1 MPMIVMGVLLTLNV
15 PVAYS
20 LLIGSLY
27 YFFTVDTGMAVSL
40 IIQRMTATGES
51 FVLMAIP
58 FFIMSGVI
66 MTYGGISKRL
76 MNFADVLSGHMT
88 GGLAQVN
95 VILSTLNGGCSGSSI
110 ADAASECKYLVPE
123 MNRRGYGIPFSGA
136 VTALSATITCII
148 PPGIGLVLFAFL
160 ADVSVGKMFVGG
172 YIPGLMMMAA
182 LMIVVH
188 IISKKRGYLPT
199 REKRAGIREIIRTG
213 FDSAWALFM
222 PLGIIMGLRYGVF
235 TPTEAGA
242 LCVVYAFCVGLF
254 VYKELK
260 IKDIPKLLEETV
272 LNTAAIMVIIAAA
285 QCFGF
290 YMSWERVPQQMT
302 QVLLRITQNK
312 YLMLFLIQVFLL
324 IVGMLIEGNSAM
336 IILTPLLVPA
346 LRDMGVDPIHFGLV
360 MCVNLSLG
368 GCTPP
373 FGSVMFLVCSVLKM
387 SVSDYIKE
395 ALPMIG
401 ALVLVIFILTFIP
414 GLVLLLPNLV
424 YGT

>member
-1 MPMIVMGVLLTLNV
+1 MGVLLALNI

-27 YFFTVDTGMAVSL
+27 YFFAVDTGMSVSL

-66 MTYGGISKRL
+66 MTYGGISNRL
-76 MNFADVLSGHMT
+76 MNFADVLTGHMI

-95 VILSTLNGGCSGSSI
+95 VVVSTLMGGCSGSSI

-123 MNRRGYGIPFSGA
+123 MVKRGYGIPFSGA
-136 VTALSATITCII
+136 VTALSSTITCII

-172 YIPGLMMMAA
+172 YLPGLMMMVA

-188 IISKKRGYLPT
+188 FISKKRGYLPS
-199 REKRAGIREIIRTG
+199 RKKRANVREIIKTG
-213 FDSAWALFM
+213 IDSAYALFM
-222 PLGIIMGLRYGVF
+222 PLGIIMGLRFGVF

-242 LCVVYAFCVGLF
+242 VCVVYALLVGLF

-260 IKDIPKLLEETV
+260 ISDIPKMLEETV
-272 LNTAAIMVIIAAA
+272 INTAAIMVIIATA
-285 QCFGF
+285 QCFGY

-302 QVLLRITQNK
+302 QVLLQITQNK
-312 YLMLFLIQVFLL
+312 YIMLFLIQVFLL
-324 IVGMLIEGNSAM
+324 VVGMLIEGNSAM
-336 IILTPLLVPA
+336 IILTPLLVPT
-346 LRDMGVDPIHFGLV
+346 LKNLGVDPIHFGLV

-373 FGSVMFLVCSVLKM
+373 FGSVMFLVCSVLKL
-387 SVSDYIKE
+387 SVANYVKE

-401 ALVLVIFILTFIP
+401 ILILVIFVLTYLPDI
-414 GLVLLLPNLV
+414 VLFVPNLV
-424 YGT
+424 YGS

>member
-1 MPMIVMGVLLTLNV
+1 MIVMGVLLALNI

-20 LLIGSLY
+20 LLFGSLY
-27 YFFTVDTGMAVSL
+27 YFFTVDTGMSVSL

-58 FFIMSGVI
+58 FFIMSGVV
-66 MTYGGISKRL
+66 MTYGGISGRL
-76 MNFADVLSGHMT
+76 MNFADVLTGHMI

-95 VILSTLNGGCSGSSI
+95 VVVSTLMGGCSGSSI

-123 MNRRGYGIPFSGA
+123 MVRRGYDIPFSGA
-136 VTALSATITCII
+136 VTALSSTITCII

-172 YIPGLMMMAA
+172 YLPGLMMMAA
-182 LMIVVH
+182 LMIVIH
-188 IISKKRGYLPT
+188 FISRKRGYLPS
-199 REKRAGIREIIRTG
+199 REKRAGIKEILKTG
-213 FDSAWALFM
+213 LDSAWALFM
-222 PLGIIMGLRYGVF
+222 PLGIIMGLRFGVF

-242 LCVVYAFCVGLF
+242 VCVVYALIVGLF
-254 VYKELK
+254 IYKELK
-260 IKDIPKLLEETV
+260 IKDIPKMLAETV
-272 LNTAAIMVIIAAA
+272 ANTAAIMVIIAAA
-285 QCFGF
+285 QCFGY

-302 QVLLRITQNK
+302 TILLDITQNK

-336 IILTPLLVPA
+336 IILTPLLVPT
-346 LRDMGVDPIHFGLV
+346 LKSLGVDPVHFGLV

-373 FGSVMFLVCSVLKM
+373 FGSVMFLVCSVLNM
-387 SVSDYIKE
+387 RVPDYVKE

-401 ALVLVIFILTFIP
+401 VLVLVVFLLTYLP
-414 GLVLLLPNLV
+414 GIALLLPKWV